1 MVTPYSRA
9 SAPAD
14 QQVRPVLTRPTSGRI
29 VAGVCAGVAEHL
41 GLEAKWVRLLVVLL
55 TFANG
60 VGIVFYGFLWALTP
74 ASDDPRLDPA
84 VPGPPLPGQPPPGPP
99 PSGPLPGPQLPGQPP
114 PASERTG
121 LGPEALPRRLLLGG
135 AALLVAGTVWLAQ
148 EFGFDVRANV
158 LLPLLVI
165 CIGAVIA
172 WSQLDDAQ
180 RGKWLGRDT
189 GTRGL
194 RLTRLAFGF
203 ILAVIGLVV
212 LVTRGR
218 SLPAVWDSALATL
231 AVLAGAVLIAA
242 PWAVRLWTEL
252 RHEQEESARA
262 RERADI
268 AAHLHDS
275 VLQTLALI
283 QRQAGD
289 PVAVNQLA
297 RAQERELRSWLYAG
311 PVGSTKALAS
321 AAAEAAHDVEDLHG
335 IPIDLVV
342 TGDGPLDAHGQA
354 LVRALRESLLNA
366 VRHGRPPVSAYVEI
380 GPRGVEAF
388 VRDHGDGFDLED
400 IPGDRL
406 GVRES
411 ILGRMSRHGGTA
423 RVRRMDQGTEI
434 ELVLPGGAAAGAVGG
449 VAGGAA
455 GAPAGGPAEGAA
467 EGPVEGVVAE
477 PVAEPVAGPVSGSA
491 RAEGE
496 S

>member
-1 MVTPYSRA
+1 MPTPYERTA
-9 SAPAD
+9 GPAD
-14 QQVRPVLTRPTSGRI
+14 QQVRPVLTRPTSGRMI
-29 VAGVCAGVAEHL
+29 AGVCAGVAEHI
-41 GLEAKWVRLLVVLL
+41 GVQVKWVRLTVILL
-55 TFANG
+55 MFANG
-60 VGIVFYGFLWALTP
+60 AGLAVYAFLWALTP
-74 ASDDPRLDPA
+74 QAAARGRDPA
-84 VPGPPLPGQPPPGPP
+84 QPADAGRARTAAASAALDAGMELT
-99 PSGPLPGPQLPGQPP
+99 SG
-114 PASERTG
+114 
-121 LGPEALPRRLLLGG
+121 RLLLGG
-135 AALLVAGTVWLAQ
+135 AVALVIGVVWMAQ
-148 EFGFDVRANV
+148 QFGLDLRANV
-158 LLPLLVI
+158 LIPLLVI

-203 ILAVIGLVV
+203 GLAVIGLVV

-218 SLPAVWDSALATL
+218 SLTAVWDSALATL

-252 RHEQEESARA
+252 RHEQEEAARA
-262 RERADI
+262 NERADI

-283 QRQAGD
+283 QRKAGD

-311 PVGSTKALAS
+311 PAGSAATLAS
-321 AAAEAAHDVEDLHG
+321 AAAEVAHDVEDVHG

-342 TGDGPLDAHGQA
+342 TGDGPLDADGQA

-380 GPRGVEAF
+380 GAGGVEAY
-388 VRDHGDGFDLED
+388 VRDHGDGFDLDE
-400 IPGDRL
+400 IPDDRL

-411 ILGRMSRHGGTA
+411 ILGRMSRHGGA
-423 RVRRMDQGTEI
+423 AKVRRMEQGTEI
-434 ELVLPGGAAAGAVGG
+434 ELTLPGAIASAPAGSPAAGPP
-449 VAGGAA
+449 
-455 GAPAGGPAEGAA
+455 GAPA
-467 EGPVEGVVAE
+467 
-477 PVAEPVAGPVSGSA
+477 
-491 RAEGE
+491 RAQGE